1 MFEAWQPNLARRFG
15 VAAPLRGTGWQH
27 GSRSASHFGQQW
39 LGLQMMAQSV
49 AGERD
54 ISLGGATLGRIC
66 APSWQQI
73 TEQSGLHMCFRR
85 RHILLLPPCVLLRRK
100 FFGRPWPIRAIL
112 ARSSRWCG
120 ARFRLQASGSL
131 VVPCHVGFARPWD
144 RPKRTCVTAAL
155 LERPN
160 CH

>member
-73 TEQSGLHMCFRR
+73 WELSASVSGFFSPIVLS
-85 RHILLLPPCVLLRRK
+85 ILLSTE
-100 FFGRPWPIRAIL
+100 ADM
-112 ARSSRWCG
+112 AYY
-120 ARFRLQASGSL
+120 
-131 VVPCHVGFARPWD
+131 
-144 RPKRTCVTAAL
+144 
-155 LERPN
+155 
-160 CH
+160 